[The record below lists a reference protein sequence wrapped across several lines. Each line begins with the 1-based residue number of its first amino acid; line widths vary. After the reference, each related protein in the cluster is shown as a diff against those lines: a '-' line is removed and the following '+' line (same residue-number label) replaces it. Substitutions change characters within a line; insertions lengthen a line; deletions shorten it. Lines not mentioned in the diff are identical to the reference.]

1 MNMAGAAAMGK
12 MCVAF
17 VPGFIAAG
25 MHSVG
30 LDFADFA
37 RRPLNMLRRR
47 HRREKES
54 EAHHSG
60 DDHAETGKDAF
71 QHHEGVFC
79 CR

>member
-1 MNMAGAAAMGK
+1 MGV
-12 MCVAF
+12 MRVAF
-17 VPGFIAAG
+17 VARFIAAG
-25 MHSVG
+25 MHSVR

-37 RRPLNMLRRR
+37 RRPLNMLCRG
-47 HRREKES
+47 HRRDKEG